1 MPAGRCIVFLIL
13 MFSFSIYQF
22 YSASIVGSLLMEKP
36 KSIKTIRNLI
46 DSSLRLGIEDIVYN
60 KDFFRVSAE
69 CVCICSRDSLTC
81 LLARMQRTN
90 DPDAI
95 ELFLKKVSVVDK
107 ASGNVTLNW
116 IKPMEGLQKTKAGGK
131 CSKPIRT
138 HT

>member
-69 CVCICSRDSLTC
+69 CVCI
-81 LLARMQRTN
+81 LLSGFVNMFAGTHAAHQR
-90 DPDAI
+90 
-95 ELFLKKVSVVDK
+95 
-107 ASGNVTLNW
+107 SGCDRAVL
-116 IKPMEGLQKTKAGGK
+116 EESERG
-131 CSKPIRT
+131 
-138 HT
+138 

>member
-1 MPAGRCIVFLIL
+1 
-13 MFSFSIYQF
+13 
-22 YSASIVGSLLMEKP
+22 
-36 KSIKTIRNLI
+36 
-46 DSSLRLGIEDIVYN
+46 
-60 KDFFRVSAE
+60 
-69 CVCICSRDSLTC
+69 
-81 LLARMQRTN
+81 MQRTN

-131 CSKPIRT
+131 CSNRIRT